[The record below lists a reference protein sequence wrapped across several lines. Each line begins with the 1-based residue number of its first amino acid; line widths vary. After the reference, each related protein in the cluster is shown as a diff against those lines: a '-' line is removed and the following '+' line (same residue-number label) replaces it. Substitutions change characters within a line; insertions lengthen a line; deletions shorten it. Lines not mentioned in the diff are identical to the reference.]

1 VATTDDA
8 ARVRLIAADTIRA
21 LEEATAVADA
31 RIAEL
36 KVRTRKPHA
45 CHVCGTVTKEDGQ

>member
-1 VATTDDA
+1 MATTDDA